1 MPIKEPSRTKLRNA
15 EIAAKSA
22 ALPKIP
28 KELLDQIVA
37 EGPMTGEQINATTL
51 ALKKALI
58 ERALG
63 GELSHH
69 LGYAPGATRP
79 EGATGNQRN
88 GISAKTVRTDG
99 GPLRIEVP
107 RDREGSFEPLL
118 IGKHERRFT
127 GFDDK
132 IIAMYAR
139 GMTMREIQ
147 GFLAEQYGTEVSA
160 EFISSV
166 TDAVMAEVTAWQSRP
181 LEPMYPVVFFDA
193 LRVKIREDAVV
204 RNKAIYLALGVLPDG
219 TRDILGLWIEG
230 TEGAKF
236 WMKVFNDLKTR
247 GVADILIAVT
257 DGLKGMPEALAA
269 VFPATTLQTCIV
281 HLIRNSLDYASWKDR
296 KLLAA
301 AIKPIY
307 TAASA
312 EAAQAELDAFEQG
325 PWGHKFP
332 TVVAA
337 WRRAWDRVIPFFAF
351 PPAVRRVIYTTN
363 AIESIN
369 AQLRKIIKSRGHFP
383 SDDAA
388 TKLIWL
394 ALRNITADWGRAAH
408 HWKEAM
414 NQFAILYEE
423 RFTRAAQPMG

>member
-1 MPIKEPSRTKLRNA
+1 MPSRKTTKA
-15 EIAAKSA
+15 AGAAAAK
-22 ALPKIP
+22 LPTIP
-28 KELLDQIVA
+28 KELIDQFVT
-37 EGPMTGEQINATTL
+37 GPMSPEAVQA
-51 ALKKALI
+51 ASMAFKKALI

-69 LGYAPGATRP
+69 LGYPPGAARP
-79 EGATGNQRN
+79 EDAANQRN
-88 GISAKTVRTDG
+88 GASAKTVLTDD
-99 GPLRIEVP
+99 GPLRIDVP

-118 IGKHERRFT
+118 IPKHERRFT

-132 IIAMYAR
+132 VVAMYAR
-139 GMTMREIQ
+139 GMTVREIQ
-147 GFLAEQYGTEVSA
+147 GFLAEQYSTEVSP

-166 TDAVMAEVTAWQSRP
+166 TDAVMSEVTAWQSRP

-219 TRDILGLWIEG
+219 TRDILGLWVEN

-257 DGLKGMPEALAA
+257 DGLKGMPEALGA

-307 TAASA
+307 TASSA

-325 PWGHKFP
+325 LWGRKFP

-351 PPAVRRVIYTTN
+351 
-363 AIESIN
+363 
-369 AQLRKIIKSRGHFP
+369 
-383 SDDAA
+383 
-388 TKLIWL
+388 
-394 ALRNITADWGRAAH
+394 
-408 HWKEAM
+408 
-414 NQFAILYEE
+414 
-423 RFTRAAQPMG
+423 

>member
-1 MPIKEPSRTKLRNA
+1 MPSKTKIKNA
-15 EIAAKSA
+15 AIAARTA
-22 ALPKIP
+22 ALPSIP
-28 KELLDQIVA
+28 KEIIDQLVS
-37 EGPMTGEQINATTL
+37 GPMTAQAVNATSM
-51 ALKKALI
+51 ALKKALL
-58 ERALG
+58 ERVLG
-63 GELSHH
+63 AELSHH
-69 LGYAPGATRP
+69 LGYRPGAAKP
-79 EGATGNQRN
+79 EDASNHRN
-88 GISAKTVRTDG
+88 GTSGKTVLTDD

-107 RDREGSFEPLL
+107 RDRDGSFEPLL
-118 IGKHERRFT
+118 IPKHERRFT

-132 IIAMYAR
+132 IIALYAR
-139 GMTMREIQ
+139 GMTVREVQ
-147 GFLAEQYGTEVSA
+147 GFLADQYGVEVSP

-166 TDAVMAEVTAWQSRP
+166 TDAVMAEVGAWQARP

-219 TRDILGLWIEG
+219 TRDILGIWIEG

-257 DGLKGMPEALAA
+257 DGLKGMPEALSA
-269 VFPATTLQTCIV
+269 VYPATTLQTCIV
-281 HLIRNSLDYASWKDR
+281 HLMRNSLDYASWKDR

-307 TAASA
+307 TAPSA
-312 EAAQAELDAFEQG
+312 EAALAALDEFEQG
-325 PWGHKFP
+325 AWGRKFP

-369 AQLRKIIKSRGHFP
+369 ARLRKIIKSRGHFP

-423 RFTRAAQPMG
+423 RFTQAAHASSRSGG

>member
-1 MPIKEPSRTKLRNA
+1 MPSKKKP
-15 EIAAKSA
+15 AAA
-22 ALPKIP
+22 GMTALPSIP
-28 KELLDQIVA
+28 KELIEQLTGGVT
-37 EGPMTGEQINATTL
+37 PMTADQINATTM

-63 GELSHH
+63 AELSHH
-69 LGYAPGATRP
+69 LGYPPGSARP
-79 EGATGNQRN
+79 EEAANQRN
-88 GISAKTVRTDG
+88 GKSAKTVLTED

-107 RDREGSFEPLL
+107 RDRAGSFEPIL
-118 IGKHERRFT
+118 IPKHERRFT

-132 IIAMYAR
+132 IVAMYAR
-139 GMTMREIQ
+139 GMTVREIQ
-147 GFLAEQYGTEVSA
+147 GFLAEQYGTEVSP

-166 TDAVMAEVTAWQSRP
+166 TDAVMAEVTAWQGRP

-219 TRDILGLWIEG
+219 TRDILGLWIEN

-257 DGLKGMPEALAA
+257 DGLKGIPEALAA

-296 KLLAA
+296 KALAA
-301 AIKPIY
+301 ALKPVY
-307 TAASA
+307 MAVTAES
-312 EAAQAELDAFEQG
+312 AQAELNAFEAG
-325 PWGHKFP
+325 PWGQKFP
-332 TVVAA
+332 TVVAI

-351 PPAVRRVIYTTN
+351 SPAVRRVIYTTN
-363 AIESIN
+363 AIESLHSR
-369 AQLRKIIKSRGHFP
+369 LRKIIKTRGHFP

-388 TKLIWL
+388 TKLLWL
-394 ALRNITADWGRAAH
+394 ALRNITADWGRAAKE
-408 HWKEAM
+408 WKEAM
-414 NQFAILYEE
+414 NQFAIAYGE
-423 RFTRAAQPMG
+423 RFTRPAA